1 MKSKGTAKKGKAA
14 GLVPCLR
21 YDSNMSRVLI
31 IDDDTELCELLTEL
45 LSQEGFEVEA
55 VNEGNA
61 GVRAALQGRHEL
73 VVLDVMLPGLN
84 GLDVLRGIR
93 ESSTVPVIMLTARGE
108 EVDRIVGLEIGADDY
123 LPKPFSPRE
132 LVARMRA
139 VLRRSGGQEVSE
151 SDPVVVA
158 DLWVDPGART
168 VTCAGN
174 EVQLTGI
181 EFEILLVLAR
191 AAGRIVERNELSKV
205 ALGRRAS
212 PYDRSLDVHVSN
224 LRKKLGPSSAG
235 GERIKTVRGVGYQYV
250 RQAVGSGQ

>member
-1 MKSKGTAKKGKAA
+1 
-14 GLVPCLR
+14 
-21 YDSNMSRVLI
+21 MSRVLI
-31 IDDDTELCELLTEL
+31 IDDDTELCELLTEFL
-45 LSQEGFEVEA
+45 AEEGFEVDS
-55 VNEGNA
+55 VNEGRA

-93 ESSTVPVIMLTARGE
+93 ESSTVPVVMLTARGE

-139 VLRRSGGQEVSE
+139 VLRRSGGKDASK

-168 VTCAGN
+168 AVRAG
-174 EVQLTGI
+174 EELQLTGI

-191 AAGRIVERNELSKV
+191 AAGRIVERNDLSKA

-212 PYDRSLDVHVSN
+212 SYDRSLDVHVSN
-224 LRKKLGPSSAG
+224 LRKKLGPSPSG

-250 RQAVGSGQ
+250 RQAVGSRQ